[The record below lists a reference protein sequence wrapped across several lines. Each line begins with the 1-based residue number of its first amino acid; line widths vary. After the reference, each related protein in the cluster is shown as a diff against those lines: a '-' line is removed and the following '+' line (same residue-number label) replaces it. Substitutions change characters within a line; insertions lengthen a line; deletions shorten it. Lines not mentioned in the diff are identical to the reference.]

1 MYLQCTI
8 DFFFILCLHF
18 LFPAAFRKVANPT
31 RMLLASFYPLHTCFC
46 FLPQV
51 ITWTAV
57 LLASGKLLEH
67 FFPLWPSFSLSIT
80 VYSVSY
86 KVFTHCLH
94 FFLFSAAGR
103 NVANPTAML
112 LASAKMLEHL
122 GLQDEAFKLKAAVN
136 RVLEDQKVRTRDL
149 GGFASTTQ
157 FTQAVVDNLS
167 KASV

>member
-1 MYLQCTI
+1 
-8 DFFFILCLHF
+8 
-18 LFPAAFRKVANPT
+18 
-31 RMLLASFYPLHTCFC
+31 MLLTSRNHQKYFYQCVYSVLQSFYPL
-46 FLPQV
+46 
-51 ITWTAV
+51 
-57 LLASGKLLEH
+57 
-67 FFPLWPSFSLSIT
+67 
-80 VYSVSY
+80 
-86 KVFTHCLH
+86 FT

-136 RVLEDQKVRTRDL
+136 KVLEDQKVRTRDL

-157 FTQAVVDNLS
+157 FTQAVVDNLA